1 MSPTYSV
8 CESCGYINGE
18 VNTCPKCGKETEIYS
33 RITGYYRPVKNW
45 NAGKTEEFKQ
55 RKTYDLNKSKL
66 HGKDY
71 YEDTKEEI
79 SKCDNPDKL
88 MLFGTKTC
96 PNCKMAKELLKKAKM
111 EYEWVDA
118 EENKDLTINLGV
130 KQAPTLV
137 VVLDNN
143 VERINNL
150 SNIKKY
156 IEEHK

>member
-1 MSPTYSV
+1 MN
-8 CESCGYINGE
+8 IN
-18 VNTCPKCGKETEIYS
+18 S
-33 RITGYYRPVKNW
+33 
-45 NAGKTEEFKQ
+45 
-55 RKTYDLNKSKL
+55 
-66 HGKDY
+66 
-71 YEDTKEEI
+71 
-79 SKCDNPDKL
+79 DNPDKL

-137 VVLDNN
+137 AVKDNN

>member
-1 MSPTYSV
+1 M
-8 CESCGYINGE
+8 C
-18 VNTCPKCGKETEIYS
+18 
-33 RITGYYRPVKNW
+33 
-45 NAGKTEEFKQ
+45 
-55 RKTYDLNKSKL
+55 
-66 HGKDY
+66 
-71 YEDTKEEI
+71 
-79 SKCDNPDKL
+79 
-88 MLFGTKTC
+88 
-96 PNCKMAKELLKKAKM
+96 KELLKKAKM

-137 VVLDNN
+137 AVKDNN